1 MNELFGRCGMSS
13 GRMRR
18 YFTLIELLVVIA
30 IIAILAALLLP
41 SLRSAKEMAVKT
53 TCMNNMRQIGLNL
66 SMYSNDYKGMLMP
79 LQDRGSAPGYV
90 IWWMDEKK
98 INGKYWTYRE
108 YTNVDISKQK
118 HNCPRRLS
126 TSQTNTP
133 IGTEVSVQINI
144 AINPNF
150 LPSWDIP
157 SNGFLPP
164 RANLYKMKTP
174 GRNIFLT
181 DGQSSGQIGIKR
193 DTDIANTIG
202 GRCQVRFSHNMSA
215 NVLYGDNHLET
226 QKPITGGWG
235 PSIANQGVNM
245 FGD

>member
-1 MNELFGRCGMSS
+1 MNILFE
-13 GRMRR
+13 RR
-18 YFTLIELLVVIA
+18 DWASWHMHRRFTLIELLVVIA
-30 IIAILAALLLP
+30 IIAILAGLLLP
-41 SLRSAKEMAVKT
+41 SLKSAKDKAVSM
-53 TCMNNMRQIGLNL
+53 TCSNNMRQIGINL
-66 SMYSNDYKGMLMP
+66 SMYSNDYKGTLMSI
-79 LQDRGSAPGYV
+79 QDRGSAAGYV
-90 IWWMDEKK
+90 IWWMDERKM
-98 INGKYWTYRE
+98 NGKYWTYRE

-133 IGTEVSVQINI
+133 EGTEVSVQINI

-150 LPSWDIP
+150 LPSWDFSI
-157 SNGFLPP
+157 NGFKKPN
-164 RANLYKMKTP
+164 ADLYKMKAP
-174 GRNIFLT
+174 GRNLFLT

-215 NVLYGDNHLET
+215 NVLYGDNHAET
-226 QKPITGGWG
+226 QKPVTGGWG
-235 PSIANQGVNM
+235 PNIANQGTYM

>member
-1 MNELFGRCGMSS
+1 MNRLFESRGMAFGRMH
-13 GRMRR
+13 RR
-18 YFTLIELLVVIA
+18 FTLIELLVVIA

-66 SMYSNDYKGMLMP
+66 SMYSNDYKGTLMP

-90 IWWMDEKK
+90 IWWMDERKL
-98 INGKYWTYRE
+98 NGKYWTYRE
-108 YTNVDISKQK
+108 YTNVDITKQN

-133 IGTEVSVQINI
+133 EGTEVSVQINI
-144 AINPNF
+144 AINPSF
-150 LPSWDIP
+150 MPSWDFSI
-157 SNGFLPP
+157 NGFLAP

-174 GRNIFLT
+174 GRNLFLT

-193 DTDIANTIG
+193 DTDIANIIG

-226 QKPITGGWG
+226 HKPLIGGWG
-235 PSIANQGVNM
+235 PDIANQGTYM